1 MGVFWL
7 TSREESR
14 PIHCIVIVFVPN
26 AHCSSSRFCCVTCAF
41 CVSSLSRLCVERRD
55 DQLVWL
61 PAPHAAAYTRPSPP
75 RPSDIQPFAIGD
87 AKQTVAP
94 SCRLAIVAHLI
105 RQPARRATEY
115 IRILCFAREAATVVA
130 VPPARLTSA
139 FIVEI
144 KQTCETKTLHGPTA
158 LHSFKFS
165 VNCAACTDGHP
176 SSSAHHDECEKLIH
190 APFDTANHQWVN
202 WTGAS
207 DYIHHQKISVNIRY
221 HKFHLVSRRILRSAR
236 SSLTGALSEISTT
249 VQKT

>member
-1 MGVFWL
+1 MYRDSFRSKCTLQQQQVLLRHVRVLRFISQQTLCWTTRRP
-7 TSREESR
+7 TS
-14 PIHCIVIVFVPN
+14 
-26 AHCSSSRFCCVTCAF
+26 VTAGAAR
-41 CVSSLSRLCVERRD
+41 SSLYPSV
-55 DQLVWL
+55 
-61 PAPHAAAYTRPSPP
+61 AAASVRHPANSV
-75 RPSDIQPFAIGD
+75 AIGD